1 MTSRS
6 RCRISALP
14 ATLTSLRIASIRVDM
29 TIAGR
34 EPPAPAKRRTTMRL
48 TFLTV
53 CMIVL
58 YNGFPGAARAQD
70 YPWCVVNFDRT
81 DCSFTT
87 YEQCQATAS
96 GWGGC
101 YRNRRTLD
109 WGPQWQAAPAPATP
123 PAARAGRTGGGE
135 AAHHQHRH
143 HHHRQAL

>member
-1 MTSRS
+1 
-6 RCRISALP
+6 
-14 ATLTSLRIASIRVDM
+14 
-29 TIAGR
+29 
-34 EPPAPAKRRTTMRL
+34 MRL

-53 CMIVL
+53 CIIML
-58 YNGFPGAARAQD
+58 FNGGAARAQD

-96 GWGGC
+96 GYGGC
-101 YRNRRTLD
+101 SRNKRTL
-109 WGPQWQAAPAPATP
+109 WSNEAMPRWQAAPAPATP

-143 HHHRQAL
+143 HHHRQALEIRDRRFQFATDREGKDVVKGWEG

>member
-1 MTSRS
+1 
-6 RCRISALP
+6 
-14 ATLTSLRIASIRVDM
+14 
-29 TIAGR
+29 
-34 EPPAPAKRRTTMRL
+34 MRL

-96 GWGGC
+96 GYGGC
-101 YRNRRTLD
+101 SRNKRTLWND
-109 WGPQWQAAPAPATP
+109 GAVPRWQAAPAPRTAPAPATP
-123 PAARAGRTGGGE
+123 PAERAGRTNGGE
-135 AAHHQHRH
+135 AARHQHRH
-143 HHHRQAL
+143 HHHRQALEIRHRQFQFAADREGKDVVKGLEG